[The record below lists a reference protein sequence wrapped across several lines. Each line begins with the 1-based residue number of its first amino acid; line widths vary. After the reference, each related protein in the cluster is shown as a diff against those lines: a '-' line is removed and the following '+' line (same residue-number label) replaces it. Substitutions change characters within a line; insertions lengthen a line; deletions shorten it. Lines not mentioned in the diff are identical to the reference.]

1 MERLTVQMR
10 GRVQG
15 VGFRYATMAQAEALG
30 LAGWVRNCP
39 DGAVEAAF
47 YGPRRILEQ
56 MLAWCE
62 HGPRAARVDSVD
74 AAWESVDESPQSFR
88 IR

>member
-1 MERLTVQMR
+1 MERLTVQIH

-15 VGFRYATMAQAEALG
+15 VGFRYATLAQAQALG
-30 LAGWVRNCP
+30 VPGWVRNRP
-39 DGAVEAAF
+39 DGSVEAAF
-47 YGPRRILEQ
+47 YGPRTVLEQ

-62 HGPRAARVDSVD
+62 EGPRAARVERVD
-74 AAWESVDESPQSFR
+74 TDWEPAGEAPHTFR